1 MFNFYKYY
9 IIIIMVIIMVIT
21 LKTSEKTKNMML
33 EFYEEMRREKKTQY
47 ALFQADD
54 GDTVVTLYTSGKAVF
69 QGNDADIASEYW
81 IETEKINS
89 GTAIVTN
96 SDDKSKKTLKA
107 EEKKEL
113 SIYHNVNSVGS
124 DEVGTGDYFGPIV
137 VTSTYVTKED
147 VAYLDELG
155 VMDSKKITDEKIMKI
170 APLIAKRVKYK
181 SIILNNIDYN
191 KFHSTDYNM
200 NKIKAILHNKVL
212 FQMINEE
219 HPKYDY
225 IIVDE
230 FAKENRYYEYIK
242 DSTNIQR
249 DITFM
254 TKAEDKCLSVAC
266 ASIIS
271 LYLFIQEF
279 DKMCDSLHLPL
290 PKGAGSEVD
299 KMGMEIV
306 EKYGEEKLKE
316 VAKLNF
322 MNTTRILKNR
332 I

>member
-1 MFNFYKYY
+1 
-9 IIIIMVIIMVIT
+9 MVIT
-21 LKTSEKTKNMML
+21 LKTCKKTYDMMV
-33 EFYEEMRREKKTQY
+33 EFYDEMKWDKSSQY
-47 ALFQADD
+47 AEFQADD

-69 QGNDADIASEYW
+69 QGNDADIASDYW

-96 SDDKSKKTLKA
+96 SDDKTKKTLKA
-107 EEKKEL
+107 EEKKENT
-113 SIYHNVNSVGS
+113 IYHNVNSVGS

-137 VTSTYVTKED
+137 VTSTYVTKDD
-147 VAYLDELG
+147 VSFLDELG

-170 APLIAKRVKYK
+170 APQIAKRVKYK

-212 FQMINEE
+212 YQMINEE

-249 DITFM
+249 GITFM

-271 LYLFIQEF
+271 RYLFIQEF
-279 DKMCDSLHLPL
+279 DKLCDNLHLPL

-299 KMGMEIV
+299 KIGIEIV
-306 EKYGEEKLKE
+306 EKYGEDKLKE

-322 MNTTRILKNR
+322 MNTSRILKNR

>member
-1 MFNFYKYY
+1 
-9 IIIIMVIIMVIT
+9 MVIT
-21 LKTSEKTKNMML
+21 LKCCDKTKKMMQEFFEETKREKTP
-33 EFYEEMRREKKTQY
+33 QY

-54 GDTVVTLYTSGKAVF
+54 GDTVVTLYESGKAVF
-69 QGNDADIASEYW
+69 QGNDADLSSEYW

-89 GTAIVTN
+89 GKAIVTN
-96 SDDKSKKTLKA
+96 SEDKSKKTIKG
-107 EEKKEL
+107 EEKKND
-113 SIYHNVNSVGS
+113 SIYHNINSVGS

-137 VTSTYVTKED
+137 VSSTYVTKDD

-181 SIILNNIDYN
+181 SLILNNTDYN
-191 KFHSTDYNM
+191 KFHSKDYNM

-212 FQMINEE
+212 YKMIHEE
-219 HPKYDY
+219 NPKYDV
-225 IIVDE
+225 IMVDE
-230 FAKENRYYEYIK
+230 FAKENRYYDYIK
-242 DSTNIQR
+242 DSPNIQR
-249 DITFM
+249 GITFL

-271 LYLFIQEF
+271 RYLFIKEF
-279 DKMCDSLHLPL
+279 DKLCDELHLPL
-290 PKGAGSEVD
+290 PKGAGKEVD
-299 KMGMEIV
+299 IMGEEIV
-306 EKYGEEKLKE
+306 QKYGQEKLYE

-322 MNTTRILKNR
+322 MNTSRILKNK

>member
-1 MFNFYKYY
+1 MKR
-9 IIIIMVIIMVIT
+9 
-21 LKTSEKTKNMML
+21 EKTP
-33 EFYEEMRREKKTQY
+33 QY
-47 ALFQADD
+47 AEFQADD

-69 QGNDADIASEYW
+69 QGQDADIASDYW

-96 SDDKSKKTLKA
+96 SEDKSKKTLKA
-107 EEKKEL
+107 EEKKEDT
-113 SIYHNVNSVGS
+113 IYHNVNSVGS

-147 VAYLDELG
+147 VSFLDELG

-170 APLIAKRVKYK
+170 APQIAKRIKYK
-181 SIILNNIDYN
+181 SIILNNTDYN

-212 FQMINEE
+212 YQMINEE

-249 DITFM
+249 GITFM

-271 LYLFIQEF
+271 RYLFIQEF
-279 DKMCDSLHLPL
+279 DKLCDELHLPL

-299 KMGMEIV
+299 KMGIEIV
-306 EKYGEEKLKE
+306 EKYGEDKLKE

-322 MNTTRILKNR
+322 MNTSRILKNR

>member
-1 MFNFYKYY
+1 MT
-9 IIIIMVIIMVIT
+9 IT
-21 LKTSEKTKNMML
+21 LKTCEKTRSMME
-33 EFYEEMRREKKTQY
+33 EFYQDMKREKTPQY
-47 ALFQADD
+47 AIFQADD
-54 GDTVVTLYTSGKAVF
+54 GDTVLTLYQSGKAVF
-69 QGNDADIASEYW
+69 QGVDADIASQYW

-89 GTAIVTN
+89 GHVEYTN
-96 SDDKSKKTLKA
+96 SDKKEKKKVK
-107 EEKKEL
+107 EEQEKKENN
-113 SIYHNVNSVGS
+113 IYHNINSVGS

-147 VAYLDELG
+147 VNYLDELG
-155 VMDSKKITDEKIMKI
+155 VMDSKKISDEKILKI

-181 SIILNNIDYN
+181 SMILNNLDYN
-191 KFHSTDYNM
+191 TFHNKDYNM

-225 IIVDE
+225 IIVDQ
-230 FAKENRYYEYIK
+230 FAMEHKYYEYIK
-242 DSTNIQR
+242 DSPNIQK

-271 LYLFIQEF
+271 RYIFLKEF
-279 DKMCDSLHLPL
+279 DKLSDSLHIPL
-290 PKGAGSEVD
+290 PKGAGKDVD
-299 KMGMEIV
+299 KIGEEIV
-306 EKYGEEKLKE
+306 EKYGKEKLKE

-322 MNTTRILKNR
+322 LNTERILKTK

>member
-1 MFNFYKYY
+1 ME
-9 IIIIMVIIMVIT
+9 MTIT
-21 LKTSEKTKNMML
+21 LKTCEKTRNMME
-33 EFYEEMRREKKTQY
+33 EFYKDMKREKTPQY

-54 GDTVVTLYTSGKAVF
+54 GDTVLTLYQSGKAVF
-69 QGNDADIASEYW
+69 QGTDADIASSYW

-89 GTAIVTN
+89 GKVEYTN
-96 SDDKSKKTLKA
+96 SDNKEKKKVK
-107 EEKKEL
+107 EEQEKKENNL
-113 SIYHNVNSVGS
+113 YHNVNSVGS

-147 VAYLDELG
+147 VNYLDELG
-155 VMDSKKITDEKIMKI
+155 VMDSKKINDEKILKI

-181 SIILNNIDYN
+181 SMILNNLDYN
-191 KFHSTDYNM
+191 TFHSKDYNM

-212 FQMINEE
+212 YQMINEE

-225 IIVDE
+225 IIVDQ
-230 FAKENRYYEYIK
+230 FAMEHKYYEYIK
-242 DSTNIQR
+242 DSPNIQK

-271 LYLFIQEF
+271 RYIFLKEF
-279 DKMCDSLHLPL
+279 DKLSSSLHIPL
-290 PKGAGSEVD
+290 PKGAGKDVD
-299 KMGMEIV
+299 KIGEEIV
-306 EKYGEEKLKE
+306 EKYGKEKLKE

-322 MNTTRILKNR
+322 LNTERILKTK

>member
-1 MFNFYKYY
+1 
-9 IIIIMVIIMVIT
+9 MVIT
-21 LKTSEKTKNMML
+21 LKTCKKTQDMMK
-33 EFYEEMRREKKTQY
+33 EFYEEMRRPKTPQY
-47 ALFQADD
+47 AEFQADD

-69 QGNDADIASEYW
+69 QGVDADLSSEYW

-96 SDDKSKKTLKA
+96 SEKKEKKTLKG
-107 EEKKEL
+107 EEKKNN

-137 VTSTYVTKED
+137 VSSTYVTCDD
-147 VAYLDELG
+147 VEYLDSLG
-155 VMDSKKITDEKIMKI
+155 VMDSKKITDEKILQI

-181 SIILNNIDYN
+181 SMILNNSDYN
-191 KFHSTDYNM
+191 KFHSKDYNM

-212 FQMINEE
+212 YQMIHEE
-219 HPKYDY
+219 NPKYDY

-230 FAKENRYYEYIK
+230 FAREQRYYDYIK
-242 DSTNIQR
+242 DSPNIQR

-271 LYLFIQEF
+271 RYLFLKEF
-279 DKMCDSLHLPL
+279 DKLSDSLHIPL
-290 PKGAGSEVD
+290 PKGAGPEVD
-299 KMGMEIV
+299 KIGQEIV
-306 EKYGEEKLKE
+306 EKYGQEKLYE

-322 MNTTRILKNR
+322 MNTERILNNR

>member
-1 MFNFYKYY
+1 ME
-9 IIIIMVIIMVIT
+9 MTIT
-21 LKTSEKTKNMML
+21 LKTCEKTRNMMD
-33 EFYEEMRREKKTQY
+33 EFYKEMKRDKTPQY

-54 GDTVVTLYTSGKAVF
+54 GDTVLTLYQSGKAVF
-69 QGNDADIASEYW
+69 QGTDADIASEYW

-89 GTAIVTN
+89 GKVEYTN
-96 SDDKSKKTLKA
+96 SDNKEKKKVK
-107 EEKKEL
+107 EEQEKKENNL
-113 SIYHNVNSVGS
+113 YHNVNSVGS

-147 VAYLDELG
+147 VNYLDELG
-155 VMDSKKITDEKIMKI
+155 VMDSKKINDEKILKI

-181 SIILNNIDYN
+181 SMILNNLDYN
-191 KFHSTDYNM
+191 TFHSKDYNM

-225 IIVDE
+225 IIVDQ
-230 FAKENRYYEYIK
+230 FAMEHKYYEYIK
-242 DSTNIQR
+242 DSPNIQK

-271 LYLFIQEF
+271 RYIFLKEF
-279 DKMCDSLHLPL
+279 DKLSSSLHIPL
-290 PKGAGSEVD
+290 PKGAGKDVD
-299 KMGMEIV
+299 KIGEEIV
-306 EKYGEEKLKE
+306 EKYGKEKLKE

-322 MNTTRILKNR
+322 LNTERILKTK

>member
-1 MFNFYKYY
+1 MK
-9 IIIIMVIIMVIT
+9 
-21 LKTSEKTKNMML
+21 
-33 EFYEEMRREKKTQY
+33 EFYEEMRREKTPQY
-47 ALFQADD
+47 SEFQADD

-69 QGNDADIASEYW
+69 QGVDADIASEYW

-89 GTAIVTN
+89 GTAVVTN
-96 SDDKSKKTLKA
+96 SDDKSKKTLTK
-107 EEKKEL
+107 EEKKEA

-137 VTSTYVTKED
+137 VTSTYVTKDD

-155 VMDSKKITDEKIMKI
+155 VMDSKKITDDKIMKI

-181 SIILNNIDYN
+181 SIILNNSDYN
-191 KFHSTDYNM
+191 KFHSKDYNM

-212 FQMINEE
+212 YQMINEE

-271 LYLFIQEF
+271 RYLFIQEF
-279 DKMCDSLHLPL
+279 DKLSDELHIPL

-299 KMGMEIV
+299 KIGMEIV
-306 EKYGEEKLKE
+306 EKYGEEKLYS

>member
-1 MFNFYKYY
+1 
-9 IIIIMVIIMVIT
+9 MVIT
-21 LKTSEKTKNMML
+21 LKTCKKTGDMMK
-33 EFYEEMRREKKTQY
+33 EFYEEMKREKTPQY
-47 ALFQADD
+47 SEFQADD

-89 GTAIVTN
+89 GKAIVTN
-96 SDDKSKKTLKA
+96 SDDKSKKTLTK
-107 EEKKEL
+107 EEKKD
-113 SIYHNVNSVGS
+113 SGIYHNVNSVGS

-137 VTSTYVTKED
+137 VTSAYVTKDD

-155 VMDSKKITDEKIMKI
+155 VMDSKKITDDKIMKI

-181 SIILNNIDYN
+181 SIILNNSDYN
-191 KFHSTDYNM
+191 KFHSKDYNM

-212 FQMINEE
+212 YQMIHEE
-219 HPKYDY
+219 NPKYDY

-230 FAKENRYYEYIK
+230 FAKENKYYEYIK

-249 DITFM
+249 NITFM

-271 LYLFIQEF
+271 RYLFIQEF
-279 DKMCDSLHLPL
+279 DKLSDKLHIPL

-299 KMGMEIV
+299 KIGCEIV
-306 EKYGEEKLKE
+306 EKYGKEKLYE

-322 MNTTRILKNR
+322 MNTERILKNR

>member
-1 MFNFYKYY
+1 
-9 IIIIMVIIMVIT
+9 MVIT
-21 LKTSEKTKNMML
+21 LKTCKKTQDMMQ
-33 EFYEEMRREKKTQY
+33 EFYEEMRRPKTPQY
-47 ALFQADD
+47 SLFQADD

-96 SDDKSKKTLKA
+96 SDDKSKKTLAK
-107 EEKKEL
+107 EEKKEA

-137 VTSTYVTKED
+137 VTSAYVTKDD
-147 VAYLDELG
+147 VNYLDELG
-155 VMDSKKITDEKIMKI
+155 VMDSKKISDEKIMKI
-170 APLIAKRVKYK
+170 APLIAKRIKYK
-181 SIILNNIDYN
+181 SIILNNSDYN

-200 NKIKAILHNKVL
+200 NKIKSILHNKVL
-212 FQMINEE
+212 YQMIHEE
-219 HPKYDY
+219 NPKYDY

-242 DSTNIQR
+242 DSPNIQR

-271 LYLFIQEF
+271 RYLFIQEF
-279 DKMCDSLHLPL
+279 DKLSDSLHIPL

-299 KMGMEIV
+299 KIGQEIV
-306 EKYGEEKLKE
+306 EKYGEEKLYSC
-316 VAKLNF
+316 AKLNF
-322 MNTTRILKNR
+322 MNTSRILKNR

>member
-1 MFNFYKYY
+1 
-9 IIIIMVIIMVIT
+9 MVIT
-21 LKTSEKTKNMML
+21 LKTC
-33 EFYEEMRREKKTQY
+33 KKTQDMMKEFY
-47 ALFQADD
+47 QEMKREKSPQYSEFQADD

-69 QGNDADIASEYW
+69 QGQDADIASEYW

-107 EEKKEL
+107 EEKKEV

-137 VTSTYVTKED
+137 VTSTYVTKDD
-147 VAYLDELG
+147 VAFLDELG

-170 APLIAKRVKYK
+170 APQIAKRIKYK
-181 SIILNNIDYN
+181 SIILNNTDYN

-271 LYLFIQEF
+271 RYLFIQEF
-279 DKMCDSLHLPL
+279 DKLCDELHLPL

-299 KMGMEIV
+299 KMGIEIV
-306 EKYGEEKLKE
+306 EKYGEEKLYSC
-316 VAKLNF
+316 AKLNF
-322 MNTTRILKNR
+322 MNTSRILKNR

>member
-1 MFNFYKYY
+1 
-9 IIIIMVIIMVIT
+9 MVIT
-21 LKTSEKTKNMML
+21 LKTCKKTQDMMK
-33 EFYEEMRREKKTQY
+33 EFYEDMKREKTPQY
-47 ALFQADD
+47 SEFQADD

-69 QGNDADIASEYW
+69 QGNDADIASDYW

-96 SDDKSKKTLKA
+96 SDDKSKKTIKA
-107 EEKKEL
+107 EEKKENT
-113 SIYHNVNSVGS
+113 IYHNVNSVGS

-137 VTSTYVTKED
+137 VTSAYVTKED

-181 SIILNNIDYN
+181 SIILNNTDYN

-249 DITFM
+249 GITFM

-271 LYLFIQEF
+271 RYLFIQEF
-279 DKMCDSLHLPL
+279 DKLSDELHIPL

-299 KMGMEIV
+299 KIGQEIV

-322 MNTTRILKNR
+322 MNTSRILKNR

>member
-1 MFNFYKYY
+1 
-9 IIIIMVIIMVIT
+9 MVIT
-21 LKTSEKTKNMML
+21 LKTC
-33 EFYEEMRREKKTQY
+33 KKTQEMMQDFFQEQKRDKTPQY

-69 QGNDADIASEYW
+69 QGKDADIASEYW

-96 SDDKSKKTLKA
+96 SDDKSKKTYT
-107 EEKKEL
+107 KENQKNDT
-113 SIYHNVNSVGS
+113 IYHNINSVGS

-137 VTSTYVTKED
+137 VSSTYVKKED
-147 VAYLDELG
+147 VEYLDSLG
-155 VMDSKKITDEKIMKI
+155 VMDSKKISDDKIMKI
-170 APLIAKRVKYK
+170 APLIAKRIKYK
-181 SIILNNIDYN
+181 SLILNNADYN
-191 KFHSTDYNM
+191 KFHSKDYNM

-212 FQMINEE
+212 YQMINEE

-230 FAKENRYYEYIK
+230 FAKENRYYDYIK
-242 DSTNIQR
+242 ESSNIQK

-271 LYLFIQEF
+271 RYLFLKEF
-279 DKMCDSLHLPL
+279 DKLSDSLHIPL
-290 PKGAGSEVD
+290 PKGASKEVD
-299 KMGMEIV
+299 KIGMEIV
-306 EKYGEEKLKE
+306 EKYGKEKLYE

-322 MNTTRILKNR
+322 LNTERILKNK

>member
-1 MFNFYKYY
+1 
-9 IIIIMVIIMVIT
+9 MVIT
-21 LKTSEKTKNMML
+21 LKTCKKTQDMMK
-33 EFYEEMRREKKTQY
+33 EFYEDMKREKTPQY
-47 ALFQADD
+47 SEFQADD

-89 GTAIVTN
+89 GTAVVTN
-96 SDDKSKKTLKA
+96 SDDKSKKTLTA
-107 EEKKEL
+107 EEKKE
-113 SIYHNVNSVGS
+113 STIYHNVNSVGS

-137 VTSTYVTKED
+137 VTSAYVTKED

-181 SIILNNIDYN
+181 SIILNNTDYN

-212 FQMINEE
+212 YQMINEE

-249 DITFM
+249 GITFM

-271 LYLFIQEF
+271 RYLFIQEF
-279 DKMCDSLHLPL
+279 DKICDDLHLPL
-290 PKGAGSEVD
+290 PKGASSEVD

-306 EKYGEEKLKE
+306 EKYGEDKLKE

-322 MNTTRILKNR
+322 MNTSRILKNR